1 MAKTSKKQIYED
13 ERKILAELRSN
24 ARGNIDDIANR
35 CGFSRQKIW
44 RIMKRLEND
53 KTIWGYTTIIDDEK
67 FGRKKFI
74 ILIKRSVG
82 SANEAIQK
90 IMNLS
95 MQKKGLQIGINIEHS
110 LYLHGNYDWLFILTA
125 ESLKNVNKFSNILI
139 TEYSNIISD
148 IKIMECMFPIQQ
160 STLVNPNIAKFK
172 DLF

>member
-13 ERKILAELRSN
+13 ERKILAELQGN
-24 ARGNIDDIANR
+24 ARGNIDDIAKK

-44 RIMKRLEND
+44 RIMKRLEKN

-67 FGRKKFI
+67 LERKKFI

-82 SANEAIQK
+82 SANESIKK
-90 IMNLS
+90 IMNLT

-110 LYLHGNYDWLFILTA
+110 YYLHGNYDWLFVLAA
-125 ESLKNVNKFSNILI
+125 ENLRIVNKFSNILI

-148 IKIMECMFPIQQ
+148 IEVMECMFPIQQ
-160 STLVNPNIAKFK
+160 STIANPNISKFK

>member
-13 ERKILAELRSN
+13 ERKILVELKGN
-24 ARGNIDDIANR
+24 ARGNIDDIAKK

-82 SANEAIQK
+82 SVSETIKK
-90 IMNLS
+90 IMDLT
-95 MQKKGLQIGINIEHS
+95 MQKKALQVGINIEHS
-110 LYLHGNYDWLFILTA
+110 LYLHGSYDWLFILTA
-125 ESLKNVNKFSNILI
+125 ENLKNVNKFSNILV

-160 STLVNPNIAKFK
+160 STIINPNIGKFK